1 MDRIF
6 GRSPSTEKPKPNTE
20 EQAAFEETQALIR
33 RVSGADDQSSTLP
46 PQEERVSPFAD
57 SSKVRPQGDVRVNT
71 PVSTV
76 GIGEQQINAATLEKN
91 LQHPVFEDPLLPQV
105 AHVPSDDPS
114 RYRSGFV
121 PAPKTSYTASPI
133 SERGLDDLRTN
144 PRSLETALQD
154 PGLSS
159 GVALGGDDYARRRS
173 AARLAPKP
181 NAAPGI
187 TAESLRAL
195 EGVTIEDPDKA
206 AERSRRQ
213 QDMKVAPGITAESL
227 RALEGV
233 TIEDPDEKAERDK
246 KWRGAVIASRGGG
259 VNEIFNG
266 RPPAM
271 PSEDALWEAARQAAQ
286 RADEWVAQQR
296 ALALTSKREFLPV
309 AQEKRAE
316 LERLRN
322 EMLLKITELKA
333 KIEIEEDND
342 TRDLM
347 QEVLERSI
355 IRYLK
360 LFVGI

>member
-57 SSKVRPQGDVRVNT
+57 SSKARPQGDVRVNT

-76 GIGEQQINAATLEKN
+76 GIGEHKINAATLEKN

-105 AHVPSDDPS
+105 SHVPSDDPS
-114 RYRSGFV
+114 RYGSGFV

-144 PRSLETALQD
+144 PRSLEAVLQD

-159 GVALGGDDYARRRS
+159 GVALGGDDYAKKRS

-181 NAAPGI
+181 NAATGI
-187 TAESLRAL
+187 TAESLRVL
-195 EGVTIEDPDKA
+195 EGVEIEKPNDKA
-206 AERSRRQ
+206 
-213 QDMKVAPGITAESL
+213 D
-227 RALEGV
+227 
-233 TIEDPDEKAERDK
+233 RDR
-246 KWRGAVIASRGGG
+246 KWRDAVIASRTTESRVLQTDGPGLETPQEVVNRLRSMPVGGG

-286 RADEWVAQQR
+286 HADEWVAQQR
-296 ALALTSKREFLPV
+296 ALALTSKQESLPV
-309 AQEKRAE
+309 AQDKRAE
-316 LERLRN
+316 FERLRN
-322 EMLLKITELKA
+322 EMLLKITELRA

-355 IRYLK
+355 IRYMKFFLGSDK
-360 LFVGI
+360 

>member
-1 MDRIF
+1 MGLMDRIF
-6 GRSPSTEKPKPNTE
+6 GRSPTEKPKLSTE
-20 EQAAFEETQALIR
+20 EQAAFAETQALIR
-33 RVSGADDQSSTLP
+33 RVSGADNQPSALP
-46 PQEERVSPFAD
+46 SQEEKTSPFAD
-57 SSKVRPQGDVRVNT
+57 PSKVLPRGDVLAST

-76 GIGEQQINAATLEKN
+76 GIGEQKINAETLEQN
-91 LQHPVFEDPLLPQV
+91 LQHPVFNDPLLPQV
-105 AHVPSDDPS
+105 AHVQSDDPS
-114 RYRSGFV
+114 RYGAGFV

-133 SERGLDDLRTN
+133 SERGLDDLRTT
-144 PRSLETALQD
+144 PRFLEATLQD

-159 GVALGGDDYARRRS
+159 GVVLGGDDYAKRRS
-173 AARLAPKP
+173 AARLAPKS
-181 NAAPGI
+181 NTAPGI

-195 EGVTIEDPDKA
+195 EGVEIEK
-206 AERSRRQ
+206 SNK
-213 QDMKVAPGITAESL
+213 KV
-227 RALEGV
+227 
-233 TIEDPDEKAERDK
+233 ERDNE
-246 KWRGAVIASRGGG
+246 WRDAVITSHTTGSVVLQTNDPRLETPQEVATRLRSVPAGGG

-316 LERLRN
+316 FEGLRN
-322 EMLLKITELKA
+322 EMLLKITGLKA

-355 IRYLK
+355 LRYLK

>member
-1 MDRIF
+1 MGLMDRIF
-6 GRSPSTEKPKPNTE
+6 GRSLSTEKPKPNTE

-33 RVSGADDQSSTLP
+33 RVSGTDDQPSTLP

-76 GIGEQQINAATLEKN
+76 GIGEHKINTETLEKN

-105 AHVPSDDPS
+105 AHAPSDDPS
-114 RYRSGFV
+114 RYGSGFV

-144 PRSLETALQD
+144 PRSLEVTLQD

-159 GVALGGDDYARRRS
+159 DVVLGSDDYAKRRS

-187 TAESLRAL
+187 T
-195 EGVTIEDPDKA
+195 T
-206 AERSRRQ
+206 
-213 QDMKVAPGITAESL
+213 ESL

-316 LERLRN
+316 FERLRN

-360 LFVGI
+360 FFLGSDK